1 MTHQIK
7 RFISFIKNN
16 NSLIFTLFIV
26 LFFYYLSSKTPLA
39 GDDWGYALNGMKHNP
54 FELAYEF
61 YFTWSGR
68 FFSELYG
75 FLVTPNKWLWNF
87 LNAGLFG
94 LIFYSILKISGL
106 KNSIVASLL
115 VLFLI
120 ISVKDELRMETYT
133 WLMGTTYLI
142 PLALSL
148 FYFSFVLKNIETFRR
163 INKLMVPVLW
173 VILLVSCMMMENAA
187 VILVF
192 GNFLICVYLYFRDR
206 TIPMTSITFF
216 VVSLIGLIL
225 LRLSPGASARLIR
238 DHSEWVKLSII
249 DQLIF
254 NYPNFIRLTFIEHRY
269 LVLVFS
275 GLSFIKLVENWFKT
289 KSYSF
294 LHFILMIFFVISAF
308 SSLTLTLYSRFPLE
322 ILNMFINPDSLFNLV
337 FWPLFILAVFAF
349 IYTMFEET
357 IRLKLFFFVL
367 LAGISNGVMMLSP
380 IFGYR
385 SSLYT
390 VYFLIVM
397 CLIIYSSL
405 NRTLLSK
412 LLIVPLIVLCYVNVN
427 QLMEKYNLVESVHNI
442 RLGQIEYYKDNPKIK
457 DIWLIRYPIYTIHG
471 GDIEVDDSYHME
483 VFKEYYGLNKD
494 AVLNF
499 YFPEEG
505 Y

>member
-16 NSLIFTLFIV
+16 NTLIFTSFIFLFI
-26 LFFYYLSSKTPLA
+26 YYVSSKTPLA

-54 FELAYEF
+54 FQLAYEF

-94 LIFYSILKISGL
+94 LIFYSILKIVGL
-106 KNSIVASLL
+106 KNSIVSSLL
-115 VLFLI
+115 LLFLI
-120 ISVKDELRMETYT
+120 LSVKDELRMETYT

-148 FYFSFVLKNIETFRR
+148 FYFSVVLKNIEKYSR

-173 VILLVSCMMMENAA
+173 VILFISCLMMENAA
-187 VILVF
+187 VLLVF
-192 GNFLICVYLYFRDR
+192 GNILILVYLYFRDS
-206 TIPMTSITFF
+206 TIPVSYISFF
-216 VVSLIGLIL
+216 VVSLIGIIL

-238 DHSEWVKLSII
+238 DHSAWVELSIL

-254 NYPNFIRLTFIEHRY
+254 NYSKFIRFTFIEHRY

-275 GLSFIKLVENWFKT
+275 GLSFIKLVENWFKV
-289 KSYSF
+289 KKYN
-294 LHFILMIFFVISAF
+294 LMHIVLMVFFVISAF

-322 ILNMFINPDSLFNLV
+322 ILTLFIDPISMFNLI
-337 FWPLFILAVFAF
+337 FWPLFIVAVFGFIFIAF
-349 IYTMFEET
+349 DKTL
-357 IRLKLFFFVL
+357 RLKLYFFVL
-367 LAGISNGVMMLSP
+367 LAGVSNGVMMLSP

-390 VYFLIVM
+390 VYYLIVM
-397 CLIIYSSL
+397 CLLIYSSL
-405 NRTLLSK
+405 NRKLWSK
-412 LLIVPLIVLCYVNVN
+412 VLLIPLIVLCLVNVK
-427 QLMEKYNLVESVHNI
+427 QLVNKYNLVESVHNT
-442 RLGQIEYYKDNPKIK
+442 RLGQIQYYKDNPEIK

-471 GDIEVDDSYHME
+471 GDIEADDPYHME